1 MFPFPG
7 VLPHPGIKPTSP
19 ALAGE
24 FFTAE
29 PSGAFQLTLYSEINS
44 NGWITSILESK
55 LYKKQLEENIG
66 VNLYGTGFGNEFL
79 DLMLKA

>member
-7 VLPHPGIKPTSP
+7 VLPHPGIKPTS

-66 VNLYGTGFGNEFL
+66 VNLYGIGYGNEFL